1 MKRIFRYL
9 GATLLLTILPFSVM
23 RGENITH
30 NFQEMISLRTIS
42 FGPENT
48 SASATKDDVTYIYTC
63 GGTCGESAVF
73 DIVSVLG
80 IKMYSEGD
88 FFVVTPAIGGLNR
101 LMIGYNAIL
110 QKEEI
115 EVYISPDG
123 VDWGSPLTEG
133 VTYGSGMVDAI
144 IPQGDYQVM
153 IRNKGSND
161 IFVTSMKYY
170 YEVEEC
176 NCFRYVP

>member
-9 GATLLLTILPFSVM
+9 GATLLLMILPFSVM

-30 NFQEMISLRTIS
+30 NFQEMIPLGTLS
-42 FGPENT
+42 FGPGNT
-48 SASATKDDVTYIYTC
+48 SASATTDDVTYTYTC
-63 GGTCGESAVF
+63 GGNATFAV
-73 DIVSVLG
+73 VSYRLG

-101 LMIGYNAIL
+101 LMIGYNAIP

-123 VDWGSPLTEG
+123 VDWGSPLTDG
-133 VTYGSGMVDAI
+133 VTYGSGMVDAT
-144 IPQGDYQVM
+144 IPQGDYQVK
-153 IRNKGSND
+153 IRNKGTKD
-161 IFVTSMKYY
+161 IFITSMKYY

>member
-1 MKRIFRYL
+1 MKRNFRYL

-30 NFQEMISLRTIS
+30 NFQEMIPLGTLI

-48 SASATKDDVTYIYTC
+48 SANATTDDVTYTYTC
-63 GGTCGESAVF
+63 GEDAKF
-73 DIVSVLG
+73 DVVSTVVG
-80 IKMYSEGD
+80 IKMYENGD
-88 FFVVTPAIGGLNR
+88 YVIVTPAIGGLNR

>member
-30 NFQEMISLRTIS
+30 NFQEMISSSTIS
-42 FGPENT
+42 FNPGYT
-48 SASATKDDVTYIYTC
+48 AASATTDDVTYTYTC
-63 GGTCGESAVF
+63 GGNATFGVENYQA
-73 DIVSVLG
+73 G
-80 IKMYSEGD
+80 IKLYYYRDS
-88 FFVVTPAIGGLNR
+88 VIVAPAIAGLNR
-101 LMIGYNAIL
+101 LQIGYIIVPTTFKT
-110 QKEEI
+110 QDI
-115 EVYISPDG
+115 EVYISSDG
-123 VDWGSPLTEG
+123 VGWGSPLTEG
-133 VTYGSGMVDAI
+133 VTYGSGMVDAT

>member
-48 SASATKDDVTYIYTC
+48 SASATTDDVTYTYTC
-63 GGTCGESAVF
+63 GEDAKF
-73 DIVSVLG
+73 DVVSTVVG
-80 IKMYSEGD
+80 IKMYENGD
-88 FFVVTPAIGGLNR
+88 YVIVTPAIGGLNR
-101 LMIGYNAIL
+101 LMIGYNAIP

-133 VTYGSGMVDAI
+133 VTYGSGMVDAT

-153 IRNKGSND
+153 IRNKGNKA

>member
-1 MKRIFRYL
+1 MKRIFSYL

-30 NFQEMISLRTIS
+30 NFQEMISSSTIS
-42 FGPENT
+42 FNLGYT
-48 SASATKDDVTYIYTC
+48 AASATTDDVTYTYTC
-63 GGTCGESAVF
+63 GEDAKF
-73 DIVSVLG
+73 DVVSTVVG
-80 IKMYSEGD
+80 IKMYENGD
-88 FFVVTPAIGGLNR
+88 YVIVTPAIAGLNS
-101 LMIGYNAIL
+101 LQIGYIIVPTTVKT
-110 QKEEI
+110 QDI
-115 EVYISPDG
+115 EVYISSDG

-133 VTYGSGMVDAI
+133 VTYGSGMVDAT

>member
-30 NFQEMISLRTIS
+30 NFQEMIPLGTLI

-48 SASATKDDVTYIYTC
+48 SANATTDDVTYTYTC
-63 GGTCGESAVF
+63 GEDAKF
-73 DIVSVLG
+73 DVVSTVVG
-80 IKMYSEGD
+80 IKMYENGD
-88 FFVVTPAIGGLNR
+88 YVIVTPAIGGLNR
-101 LMIGYNAIL
+101 LMIGYNAIP

-123 VDWGSPLTEG
+123 DFYGRSPLTEG
-133 VTYGSGMVDAI
+133 VTYGSGMVEAT

>member
-1 MKRIFRYL
+1 MERIFRYL

-30 NFQEMISLRTIS
+30 NFQEMIPLGTLI
-42 FGPENT
+42 FGPGNT
-48 SASATKDDVTYIYTC
+48 SANATTDDVTYTYTC
-63 GGTCGESAVF
+63 GEDAKF
-73 DIVSVLG
+73 DVVSTVVG
-80 IKMYSEGD
+80 IKMYENGD
-88 FFVVTPAIGGLNR
+88 YVIVTPAIGGLNR
-101 LMIGYNAIL
+101 LQIGYIIVPTTFRT
-110 QKEEI
+110 QDI

-123 VDWGSPLTEG
+123 VYWGSPLTEG
-133 VTYGSGMVDAI
+133 VTYGSGMVDAT

-161 IFVTSMKYY
+161 VFVTSMKYY

>member
-30 NFQEMISLRTIS
+30 NFQEMIPLGTLR
-42 FGPENT
+42 FGPGNT
-48 SASATKDDVTYIYTC
+48 SASATTDDVTYTY
-63 GGTCGESAVF
+63 TCGESAVF
-73 DIVSVLG
+73 DNVSYRLG

-101 LMIGYNAIL
+101 LMIGYNAIP

-133 VTYGSGMVDAI
+133 VTYGSGMVEAT
-144 IPQGDYQVM
+144 IPQGDYQVK
-153 IRNKGSND
+153 IRNKGTKD
-161 IFVTSMKYY
+161 IFITSMKYY

>member
-48 SASATKDDVTYIYTC
+48 SASATTDDVTYTYTC
-63 GGTCGESAVF
+63 GEDAKF
-73 DIVSVLG
+73 DVVSTVVG
-80 IKMYSEGD
+80 IKMYENGD
-88 FFVVTPAIGGLNR
+88 YVIVTPAIGGLNR
-101 LMIGYNAIL
+101 LMIGYNAIP

-133 VTYGSGMVDAI
+133 VTYGSGMVDAT